1 MLTLTLL
8 LLSAAPKT
16 VAVTPAP
23 TPNAEV
29 EKLRAEVAS
38 LRERLEKI
46 EKRFAD
52 EDEARATKAA
62 NTANIRSTLE
72 SVMKQLQSGD
82 TKGVDAQL
90 RGIEK
95 IAEGDT
101 AKLIGAARASLVQ
114 NDLANA
120 RGSLML
126 ALSSA
131 GF

>member
-16 VAVTPAP
+16 IAVTPAP
-23 TPNAEV
+23 APTEV
-29 EKLRAEVAS
+29 EKLRAEGAS
-38 LRERLEKI
+38 LPERLEKI

-62 NTANIRSTLE
+62 NTATIRSTLE

-90 RGIEK
+90 RGLEK

-101 AKLIGAARASLVQ
+101 AKLISAARASLAQ

-126 ALSSA
+126 ALSAA